1 MASYDAKIRVLADT
15 SSADRAVDRL
25 QQKVNNVEKAANRL
39 QAAADKVRFKVE
51 GVGEAERAAARLY
64 KALERLE
71 NAALSKLPQSVQLLI
86 AYLKAANVGMGEL
99 ASRAALAAAGVGE
112 IGRVNFAPLVRQLNE
127 VKDLLF
133 EIQQVRIKF
142 LDAPTGFRPR
152 LSGENPFQKLLD
164 GLDLVKVRV
173 IETERLLTGLGN
185 TIKSLRG
192 VGFDGGGTGGG
203 SGSGSGS
210 GGGGGG
216 GRRPGQNLLPPDF
229 SGLIENATTL
239 KGLRNIRKALQ
250 DLLDTTTIGTGAFRR
265 YEDQIAQVNERIKDA
280 QLLGQRGGSGVDFGK
295 TKGRRIRG
303 KFRDAAT
310 GLGFS
315 ALFGGGPGEVLGGGL
330 GGLGIGGLGGGLAG
344 SLIGS
349 VVGRVFDNLTKKA
362 SDIGNALQN
371 ATSNMEALRDTG
383 ISVTAELEAQVR
395 LLNRYGDTEAGQRL
409 VQQAAAL
416 QTGDVGGQATRLA
429 AGSANEL
436 QKAFQGVSAAAATTI
451 GIIGAP
457 FAQALAAALRG
468 VQAILV
474 VFNSIVTAA
483 TGILNLIPGF
493 KALGDA
499 LYESSVRGTAE
510 YEKRQTELLKETETL
525 ERAVAEQQ
533 KYNAALQKA
542 GVYRNT
548 DFKVTKQLI
557 DYRAKERQAVEAVLK
572 KQEEL
577 GGGRTAEERTR
588 IEAQLN
594 AFRTLEF
601 EKLKQVRLQNEKE
614 NLETQE
620 NNIRKINN
628 INESTAKTYRDMRI
642 QIERQIEDQRIATI
656 RKVEDAELKAAKAA
670 LDFREKELR
679 LFQDQRRTQL
689 EVNAAF
695 RQLEAGF
702 SATPEREGLAA
713 QLTTAVEKY
722 KNGIAEADENRKIT
736 EEKIRLDSLEAAV
749 RLERFKQDNAR
760 RVARINE
767 DSTRKIADINNKL
780 DKQRNESFKF
790 AYDLTV
796 KRLIAQEIAQK
807 GEIEQQIAANQALF
821 TSPFFTPQLG
831 ENITDNIRRLQAELQ
846 VANTTIT
853 RLQNFENKL
862 PKTPEVLSVGALP
875 ALTDES
881 GAVSA
886 AETNLNTFIEKGR
899 ERLAQLQ
906 EENKLTENSA
916 KLILSSID
924 LVTQRSNVQSGITD
938 SLNKQL
944 KDAERYYEFLSSGIN
959 PELAKQMVAIESASE
974 GVKSVLDLV
983 IAELEALGDRKL
995 QGLLDGL
1002 IQIRSDQDGVVA
1014 RQQQTAGEI
1023 NEVDRATKKLEKL
1036 KAISKDLEENAF
1048 RALGTAL
1055 EDALVSTI
1063 EAAVTGAKD
1072 LGETLQGIASSLL
1085 RDVGRMFI
1093 RAGISGLGTSLNL
1106 PGFGGG
1112 RANGGPVLPSSTYL
1126 VGERGPELLT
1136 MGGQSGYVHS
1146 NTSAAMDRYRAG
1158 GSRPGTETV
1167 NVNYSVT
1174 EINGMRFVTEEEF
1187 RAGMDQAAKRG
1198 AKMGQTQ
1205 TMSTL
1210 KNSRSQR
1217 SKIGL

>member
-1 MASYDAKIRVLADT
+1 MAYRAEIQIGVRGLKAVEALKNRVDQLAKAIDNVQNARFDLSTKAKRLSAFQVSQEQKLLSARRKYNDELRQSITLA
-15 SSADRAVDRL
+15 VQF
-25 QQKVNNVEKAANRL
+25 QQKV
-39 QAAADKVRFKVE
+39 
-51 GVGEAERAAARLY
+51 EASLRAA
-64 KALERLE
+64 
-71 NAALSKLPQSVQLLI
+71 Q
-86 AYLKAANVGMGEL
+86 
-99 ASRAALAAAGVGE
+99 ASRAASSRTLTGAAAPAGLLGPVGTVLRRTA
-112 IGRVNFAPLVRQLNE
+112 GRALPAAGQSASNPFVAAQQRAAQIDATNAAQARLAKAAARRAKAESKAAEAAEGIIDVE
-127 VKDLLF
+127 VKINDIRGQFTRASNDLTESTSDLARLRARQVREGRQRERTTQKALPFGAGTQYERPAGPSRRRGFDFNRLLNRESISSAVIGGAFPLLF
-133 EIQQVRIKF
+133 GQ
-142 LDAPTGFRPR
+142 
-152 LSGENPFQKLLD
+152 
-164 GLDLVKVRV
+164 
-173 IETERLLTGLGN
+173 
-185 TIKSLRG
+185 
-192 VGFDGGGTGGG
+192 GGGAAVGGA
-203 SGSGSGS
+203 
-210 GGGGGG
+210 
-216 GRRPGQNLLPPDF
+216 
-229 SGLIENATTL
+229 I
-239 KGLRNIRKALQ
+239 
-250 DLLDTTTIGTGAFRR
+250 
-265 YEDQIAQVNERIKDA
+265 
-280 QLLGQRGGSGVDFGK
+280 
-295 TKGRRIRG
+295 
-303 KFRDAAT
+303 
-310 GLGFS
+310 
-315 ALFGGGPGEVLGGGL
+315 GGGL
-330 GGLGIGGLGGGLAG
+330 GGLLGGQFGFGLSLVGTALG
-344 SLIGS
+344 ST
-349 VVGRVFDNLTKKA
+349 FDQLQAKA
-362 SDIGNALQN
+362 VAIGNALQN
-371 ATSNMEALRDTG
+371 ATSNMEALRDAG
-383 ISVTAELEAQVR
+383 INVTAELEAQVR

-542 GVYRNT
+542 SVYRNT
-548 DFKVTKQLI
+548 DFKVTKQII
-557 DYRAKERQAVEAVLK
+557 DYREKERQAVEAVLK

-577 GGGRTAEERTR
+577 GGGRTAQERTR

-614 NLETQE
+614 NLEAQE
-620 NNIRKINN
+620 NNIRKINS
-628 INESTAKTYRDMRI
+628 INENTAKTYRDMRI

-713 QLTTAVEKY
+713 QLTTAVEQY

-760 RVARINE
+760 RVARVNE

-780 DKQRNESFKF
+780 DKQRNESFKY

-831 ENITDNIRRLQAELQ
+831 ENITDNVRRLQAELQ

-853 RLQNFENKL
+853 RLQNLGNKL
-862 PKTPEVLSVGALP
+862 PKTPEVLSMGALP

-886 AETNLNTFIEKGR
+886 AETNLNTVIEKGR
-899 ERLAQLQ
+899 EILAQLQ
-906 EENKLTENSA
+906 EESALRGAAA
-916 KLILSSID
+916 KLILSSIN
-924 LVTQRSNVQSGITD
+924 LITQRRNVQSDIAD

-944 KDAERYYEFLSSGIN
+944 RDGKRYYELLSSNIN
-959 PELAKQMVAIESASE
+959 PELAKQMIAIESASE
-974 GVKSVLDLV
+974 GVKSALDDTIDQLKV
-983 IAELEALGDRKL
+983 LGDPKL
-995 QGLLDGL
+995 QKLLDKL

-1014 RQQQTAGEI
+1014 RQKQDAEEI
-1023 NEVDRATKKLEKL
+1023 TEVDRATKKLEKL
-1036 KAISKDLEENAF
+1036 KAISKDLKENVF
-1048 RALGTAL
+1048 RAMGTAL

-1093 RAGISGLGTSLNL
+1093 RAGISGLGTQLGL
-1106 PGFGGG
+1106 PGFADGGFAAPG
-1112 RANGGPVLPSSTYL
+1112 RSYV

-1136 MGGQSGYVHS
+1136 MGPSGGYVTS
-1146 NTSAAMDRYRAG
+1146 NSASQAAMDRYSSGNSRG
-1158 GSRPGTETV
+1158 GSIS
-1167 NVNYSVT
+1167 VNYNVT
-1174 EINGMRFVTEEEF
+1174 DINGMRFVTEDQF
-1187 RAGMDQAAKRG
+1187 REGVAQAAKQG
-1198 AKMGQTQ
+1198 ADGGFNR
-1205 TMSTL
+1205 TMSSL
-1210 KNSRSQR
+1210 KNNRSTRSR
-1217 SKIGL
+1217 IGV